1 MEYTYPN
8 LFLRAVFWHLLEQK
22 LLESKYNS
30 MLQSVE
36 ISHFVEPSLL
46 SLSCMT
52 SMLGADDIHDD
63 LWVE

>member
-8 LFLRAVFWHLLEQK
+8 LHLRAVFWHLLEKK

-36 ISHFVEPSLL
+36 ISHIVEPSLL

-63 LWVE
+63 LCVE